1 MTSAPGSALVALV
14 TGASS
19 GIGQATV
26 GRLAR
31 RGVLVAAVARRED
44 RLTDL
49 AAELAAEN
57 RTALSLPADIT
68 DEKQARAAVGRV
80 IDEFGRLDVL
90 VNNAGVMLLGPFD
103 TSRADDWRRMLDLNL
118 TGLLHLTQEAIP
130 HLRAAAADGPRGVAD
145 LINVGS
151 VAGRI
156 ARGGSAVYNATKFG
170 VTAFSEALRQEL
182 APDGVRVCC
191 VEPGAVATELL
202 THVDQAVR
210 ERMLAGPHR
219 GIQPVAADDIA
230 ATVEFIIQLPPAA
243 AISEVL
249 IRPARQGFL
258 YTERTRV
265 RVGAT
270 ARSSPG
276 AVAGHRFASANES
289 RSSARATLS
298 VALRGSRSTTRR

>member
-1 MTSAPGSALVALV
+1 VTPGPETSGNGDSLVALV

-26 GRLAR
+26 RRLAR
-31 RGVLVAAVARRED
+31 RGALVAAVARRED
-44 RLTDL
+44 RLADL
-49 AAELAAEN
+49 AAESRRVLAI
-57 RTALSLPADIT
+57 PADIT
-68 DEKQARAAVGRV
+68 DSKQGRAAVGRV
-80 IDEFGRLDVL
+80 TDEFGRLDVL

-103 TSRADDWRRMLDLNL
+103 ASPEADWRRMMDVNLN
-118 TGLLHLTQEAIP
+118 GLLHLTQEAIP
-130 HLRAAAADGPRGVAD
+130 HLRAAAASGPRGVAD

-202 THVDQAVR
+202 THVDQTVR
-210 ERMLAGPHR
+210 ERMLAGPYR

-230 ATVEFIIQLPPAA
+230 ATIEFIVQLDPAA
-243 AISEVL
+243 AINEIL

-258 YTERTRV
+258 
-265 RVGAT
+265 
-270 ARSSPG
+270 SD
-276 AVAGHRFASANES
+276 HRAASAKES
-289 RSSARATLS
+289 RSSARATFS
-298 VALRGSRSTTRR
+298 VALRGSRSTIRR